1 MKSLLTKEGSM
12 YEKGEEV
19 CIKDVQNVGGLYFPL
34 ASETGLKG
42 ALTPDLHG
50 DLKTDQNHFLI
61 EPASVEDLA
70 EKNTMRNFFLEV
82 NRNGGERLLFSLTG
96 NSPFDRVRRGTP
108 EELSA
113 EAKLLFGCMEVTRTY
128 PYAPVS
134 SKILSFIPYDTNEEI
149 HRVMITNESAGPVK
163 IRLTPSI
170 PLFGRSAD
178 NLRDHRHVTSLLNRA
193 RVADRGIFLT
203 PSMSFD
209 ERGHKENRMTTYVV
223 GAGTDGSR
231 PEAYYPDLD
240 AFVGAGDL
248 TWPDGL
254 VCPERQDG
262 KVRYQ
267 AGETV
272 DGREILGAF
281 SFPEKVLAA
290 GESVSYFV
298 KIGIADD
305 MAAAQ
310 AQAERLST
318 EADILAALE
327 KSHSYWLS
335 KSPFNQKTGDPSF
348 DTFMKWVA
356 FQPTLRRV
364 FGCSFL
370 PHHDY
375 GRGGRGWRDLW
386 QDCLALL
393 LFDPAAMRSDLIS
406 QFGGVRTDGTNA
418 TIIGDR
424 AGEFK
429 SDRNNIPRLWCDHAA
444 WPLQTVLLY
453 IAESGDFGILS
464 EEAPYFRDAFTHRIR
479 RVLSAEDSGQQKA
492 SSGTVLEHI
501 LLEQLTSV
509 YDVGA
514 HGNIRLHNA
523 DWNDAMDM
531 AAAGGESVPFT
542 AFYAGNLKDLAELLA
557 RSGLQKI
564 SVAEEISIL
573 LAPME
578 DRGKKLSI
586 AEKQALLE
594 KYCDAVSAGFSGRK
608 AEVSVQELSA
618 FLTALSDSIRQSLN
632 EHEFMKEGD
641 LGYYR
646 GYYDNDGKPL
656 EEIGRKDISLIAQVY
671 PLMYGISDEE
681 KTDEVLHSA
690 KELLFRSDTGGY
702 ALNSDYGDHIP
713 HMKMG
718 RMFGFAYGTKENG
731 AVFSH
736 MAVMYANAL
745 FRRGR
750 REEGFLALQELFRAS
765 MNFERSGIFPGIPEY
780 FDLSGRG
787 YYHYLTGAASW
798 YLYTMVTEVYG
809 IRGRYGDLCLSSALV
824 PGLFGNGTEM
834 KVRFAFR
841 GIPLTIT
848 YAMSRQSVAGE
859 KLTLQEVKCGQK
871 AYGAGDTEGHI
882 SIPYEELKAQA
893 EENGRVDIFAAVS

>member
-444 WPLQTVLLY
+444 WPLQTLLLY

-542 AFYAGNLKDLAELLA
+542 AFYAGNLKDLAGLL
-557 RSGLQKI
+557 RDSGFRTVSL
-564 SVAEEISIL
+564 AEELDGL
-573 LAPME
+573 LSPMHE
-578 DRGKKLSI
+578 NNVKPLTI
-586 AEKQALLE
+586 QQKQDLLQG
-594 KYCDAVSAGFSGRK
+594 YCDSTAEGFSGRK
-608 AEVSVQELSA
+608 KEIPVPDLCDFLDRLSEEM
-618 FLTALSDSIRQSLN
+618 TEHIN
-632 EHEFMKEGD
+632 VHEFMQDGS

-671 PLMYGISDEE
+671 PLMYGISDEK

-736 MAVMYANAL
+736 MAVMFANAL
-745 FRRGR
+745 FRRGHK
-750 REEGFLALQELFRAS
+750 EEGFTALQELYLAS
-765 MNFERSGIFPGIPEY
+765 MHFGTSRIFPGIPEY
-780 FDLSGRG
+780 FDLTGRG

-809 IRGRYGDLCLSSALV
+809 IRGIFGDLCLSPALV
-824 PGLFGNGTEM
+824 PELFGE
-834 KVRFAFR
+834 KKEICVRFAFR
-841 GIPLTIT
+841 GIPLVIT
-848 YAMSRQSVAGE
+848 YSLGGQTIAGR
-859 KLTLQEVKCGQK
+859 KLTLHAVKCGQNTYK
-871 AYGAGDTEGHI
+871 AKETEGI
-882 SIPYEELKAQA
+882 IIPYEELKAQA
-893 EENGRVDIFAAVS
+893 DGNGAATISAEIS

>member
-1 MKSLLTKEGSM
+1 M

-19 CIKDVQNVGGLYFPL
+19 CIKDVQKVGGLYFPL

-61 EPASVEDLA
+61 EPASAEDLA

-82 NRNGGERLLFSLTG
+82 NRDGGERLLFSLTG

-193 RVADRGIFLT
+193 RVEEKGIFLT

-209 ERGHKENRMTTYVV
+209 ERGHKENSMTTYVV
-223 GAGTDGSR
+223 GTGADGTSPDTF
-231 PEAYYPDLD
+231 YPDLD
-240 AFVGAGDL
+240 AFVGAGNL
-248 TWPDGL
+248 IWPDGL
-254 VCPERQDG
+254 VCPE
-262 KVRYQ
+262 KEAEKFRYE

-281 SFPEKVLAA
+281 SFPEKTLSA
-290 GESVSYFV
+290 GECAVYLV

-305 MAAAQ
+305 PKAAEEQ
-310 AQAERLST
+310 AMCLLSD
-318 EADILAALE
+318 EEVLQSLE
-327 KSHSYWLS
+327 KSHSYWAS
-335 KSPFNQKTGDPSF
+335 KSPFGQETGDASF

-393 LFDPAAMRSDLIS
+393 LADPASMRADLIS

-418 TIIGDR
+418 TIIGDKP
-424 AGEFK
+424 GEFK

-444 WPLQTVLLY
+444 WPLQTLLLY
-453 IAESGDFGILS
+453 IEESGDFAILS
-464 EEAPYFRDAFTHRIR
+464 EEAPYFSDAFTHRVSR
-479 RVLSAEDSGQQKA
+479 TLSPEEASDVKPSG
-492 SSGTVLEHI
+492 GTVLEHM
-501 LLEQLTSV
+501 LLEQLTGV

-531 AAAGGESVPFT
+531 ASEGGESVPFT
-542 AFYAGNLKDLAELLA
+542 AFYAGNLKDLAGLLT

-564 SVAEEISIL
+564 SLAEEISIL

-586 AEKQALLE
+586 SEKQALLE

-632 EHEFMKEGD
+632 DHEFMKEGD

-671 PLMYGISDEE
+671 PLMYGIADGE
-681 KTDEVLHSA
+681 KTDAVLCST
-690 KELLFRSDTGGY
+690 KELLFRPGRGGY
-702 ALNSDYGDHIP
+702 ALNSDYRDHIP

-736 MAVMYANAL
+736 MAVMFANAL
-745 FRRGR
+745 FRRDR
-750 REEGFLALQELFRAS
+750 REAGFEALKELYRAS
-765 MNFERSGIFPGIPEY
+765 MNFPASRIFPGIPEY
-780 FDLSGRG
+780 FDLTGQG

-809 IRGRYGDLCLSSALV
+809 LRGHYGDLCISPALL
-824 PGLFGNGTEM
+824 PELFDEGGKTS
-834 KVRFAFR
+834 VTFAFR
-841 GIPLTIT
+841 GLPVTIV
-848 YAMSRQSVAGE
+848 YE
-859 KLTLQEVKCGQK
+859 KGKPSIGKDRLALQEVKSGQDTFEARGNEGIIIPFEK
-871 AYGAGDTEGHI
+871 LKNEAGGGAV
-882 SIPYEELKAQA
+882 ELTA
-893 EENGRVDIFAAVS
+893 RLS